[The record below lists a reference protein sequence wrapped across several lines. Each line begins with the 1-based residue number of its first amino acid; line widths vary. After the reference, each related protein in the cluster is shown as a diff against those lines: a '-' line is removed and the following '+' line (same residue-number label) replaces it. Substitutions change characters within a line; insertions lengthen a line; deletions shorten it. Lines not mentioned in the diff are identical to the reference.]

1 MKKVALFIGPSGV
14 GIQFPPAFSVYPPAA
29 MGSVFRAV
37 EEGYSTIAI
46 VDGYFGNVPSVWH
59 KEIIYAMSEGVGVV
73 GSSSMGALRAAELH
87 QHGMLGVGVVFK
99 LFARSILNDDDEV
112 CVSHCPRE
120 LDYRPLT
127 YAMVNLRF
135 AFRRMRVLKII
146 TKDDELRFV
155 AHMKGLHFSLR
166 DGEGL
171 RQVLEAE
178 ASGGNR
184 DLWKQFQHCYRDVKA
199 ADAERLVNMLNC
211 SNFSK
216 KITVGNRCH
225 FPRTAHWRVQFENK
239 RDDLPALGFDA
250 GAFRGVT
257 LVNR

>member
-99 LFARSILNDDDEV
+99 LFARFFKLRRGRNLHRIA
-112 CVSHCPRE
+112 HRPRPA
-120 LDYRPLT
+120 R
-127 YAMVNLRF
+127 ARG
-135 AFRRMRVLKII
+135 RR
-146 TKDDELRFV
+146 
-155 AHMKGLHFSLR
+155 
-166 DGEGL
+166 
-171 RQVLEAE
+171 
-178 ASGGNR
+178 
-184 DLWKQFQHCYRDVKA
+184 
-199 ADAERLVNMLNC
+199 
-211 SNFSK
+211 
-216 KITVGNRCH
+216 
-225 FPRTAHWRVQFENK
+225 
-239 RDDLPALGFDA
+239 A
-250 GAFRGVT
+250 GAR
-257 LVNR
+257 

>member
-1 MKKVALFIGPSGV
+1 VKKVALFIGPSGV

-46 VDGYFGNVPSVWH
+46 VDGYFGN
-59 KEIIYAMSEGVGVV
+59 V